1 MFKEVITHMSLGD
14 LSTAGL
20 LLFFAVFVA
29 ITFYAMTRPPTQADQ
44 WARIP
49 LTGDRDDRRSPDPE
63 EQPR

>member
-20 LLFFAVFVA
+20 LLFFVVFLAVA
-29 ITFYAMTRPPTQADQ
+29 FYAFTRSPAQSEQ

-49 LTGDRDDRRSPDPE
+49 LTGDRETFNKDE
-63 EQPR
+63 ERPLP

>member
-20 LLFFAVFVA
+20 LLFFLVFLAVSV
-29 ITFYAMTRPPTQADQ
+29 YALTRPPAQAEQ

-49 LTGDRDDRRSPDPE
+49 LTGEGDDRSRNQE
-63 EQPR
+63 EGQ

>member
-20 LLFFAVFVA
+20 LLFFVVFLAVA
-29 ITFYAMTRPPTQADQ
+29 FYAMTRSPAQADQ

-49 LTGDRDDRRSPDPE
+49 LTGECDNGHRNQE
-63 EQPR
+63 GL

>member
-20 LLFFAVFVA
+20 LLFVFVFLAVAFYA
-29 ITFYAMTRPPTQADQ
+29 ITRSPSQTEQ

-49 LTGDRDDRRSPDPE
+49 LSGDRDTVSNDE
-63 EQPR
+63 EGPLP

>member
-20 LLFFAVFVA
+20 LLFFIVFLATAFYA
-29 ITFYAMTRPPTQADQ
+29 ITRSPAQADQ

-49 LTGDRDDRRSPDPE
+49 LTNERENPNARREPQE
-63 EQPR
+63 

>member
-20 LLFFAVFVA
+20 LLFFVVFVA
-29 ITFYAMTRPPTQADQ
+29 VALYAMTRSPAQAEQ

-49 LTGDRDDRRSPDPE
+49 LTAERDNDHRNQE
-63 EQPR
+63 GL

>member
-20 LLFFAVFVA
+20 LLFFVVFVA
-29 ITFYAMTRPPTQADQ
+29 VAFYAITRSPAQADQ

-49 LTGDRDDRRSPDPE
+49 LNIERDGDGGHRNQE
-63 EQPR
+63 GQ

>member
-29 ITFYAMTRPPTQADQ
+29 VSLYAMTRPPTQAEQ

-49 LTGDRDDRRSPDPE
+49 LTGDREDL
-63 EQPR
+63 EQPRDGERE

>member
-29 ITFYAMTRPPTQADQ
+29 ITFYAMTRPPTQAEQ

-49 LTGDRDDRRSPDPE
+49 LTGDRDDHQKPDSE
-63 EQPR
+63 EQSR

>member
-49 LTGDRDDRRSPDPE
+49 LSGDRDGLRNLERE

>member
-20 LLFFAVFVA
+20 LLFFVVFVA
-29 ITFYAMTRPPTQADQ
+29 ISFYALTRPPAQAEQ

-49 LTGDRDDRRSPDPE
+49 LTGDHPGSNLDRE
-63 EQPR
+63 EQRQ